1 MKDAGTKRN
10 NFNACRKEENYSKPG
25 LEELIKMNHDIREKS
40 NESTS
45 ESYILKR
52 EQSQQ
57 KRSFE
62 AQFIEYVS

>member
-1 MKDAGTKRN
+1 
-10 NFNACRKEENYSKPG
+10 
-25 LEELIKMNHDIREKS
+25 MNHDIREKGVD
-40 NESTS
+40 TAA

-62 AQFIEYVS
+62 AQFIEYVSSVVQFWKEN